1 VFSAAAEE
9 PSGHEH
15 LRLSCAGV
23 ELRETPVWADRPSGR
38 LFGVLTEPL
47 HAQAQLCAV
56 LLAGQ
61 GHTGPNRM
69 WVEIARRW
77 AARGVPTL
85 RIDPAWIGDSEGDA
99 STDGGALFAPEY
111 VDETCAVLELLRARG
126 LPPRFV
132 LLGMCAGA
140 YWSMHAAL
148 RD

>member
-1 VFSAAAEE
+1 GYGGMNEVFKRVGSWLAEGEAHHQRLSAAVALPASRATLSAEAQE
-9 PSGHEH
+9 PYSDEH

-23 ELRETPVWADRPSGR
+23 ELRETPLWVDRPSAR
-38 LFGVLTEPL
+38 LFGVLTESL

-85 RIDPAWIGDSEGDA
+85 RIESSWIGDPEGDA
-99 STDGGALFAPEY
+99 SADVGALYAP
-111 VDETCAVLELLRARG
+111 
-126 LPPRFV
+126 
-132 LLGMCAGA
+132 
-140 YWSMHAAL
+140 
-148 RD
+148 